1 MHHNH
6 ELFSKLLLHFLFC
19 HSAVP
24 LVTQQAEYIEK
35 HTPLQVGKYWGEMGV
50 DFWSADKWDAEFSH
64 HNILVMTRQI
74 FLNTLIHNFI
84 QISKINLI
92 VFDECHH
99 AVKKDPY
106 VRIMQEFYY
115 KCPVQNRPHVLGL
128 SASIIS
134 GKCKPGAL
142 QTKLKDLEVT
152 LDCRT
157 ETAEDLAAVAKYA
170 TNPHEV
176 FLPYDLHPNDSKVI
190 LLRHEVDNL
199 QDFLSQ
205 CRPNDPANKRIKDI
219 RNSIEQCIAVLD
231 GVSISA
237 AIEAAEFAKGE
248 LEELRGEQLSQWERG
263 IVAAGLTR
271 MTIFGNECRKTLNE
285 GAPDHSPK
293 LTQLLRVLFDAALP
307 NRDKLCGII
316 FVQMRSTAVCLSQ
329 TINKLSKEF
338 FPQIRSDYVVGH
350 GAIRKTSEGGSTN
363 MNVKKQQAVL
373 KKFRQETVNLLVAT
387 SVVEE
392 GLDVRKCNLVVRY
405 DFPKTFQSY
414 VQSKGRAR
422 SKNSR
427 YLLLVDSESYQSCC
441 AKLKEYEIIELEL
454 QSICHNR
461 SIPNEDEI
469 EERLKGLY
477 RPFMPFGEQ
486 GPKITID
493 GSLSLIHTLVLQYN
507 SVQLTIYTCI
517 SSALQL

>member
-1 MHHNH
+1 M
-6 ELFSKLLLHFLFC
+6 
-19 HSAVP
+19 P
-24 LVTQQAEYIEK
+24 LVAQQAEYIEK
-35 HTPLQVGKYWGEMGV
+35 HTPLNVGKYWGEMGV
-50 DFWSADKWDAEFSH
+50 DSWSADKWDAEFSH
-64 HNILVMTRQI
+64 HNVLVMTRQI
-74 FLNTLIHNFI
+74 FLDTLIHNFI
-84 QISKINLI
+84 HISKINLI

-106 VRIMQEFYY
+106 VRIMKEFYH
-115 KCPVQNRPHVLGL
+115 KCPVQNRPHILGL

-142 QTKLKDLEVT
+142 QTKLEDLEVT

-170 TNPHEV
+170 TNPDED
-176 FLPYDLHPNDSKVI
+176 FLLYDLHPKDSKVTPLRREVGN
-190 LLRHEVDNL
+190 LL
-199 QDFLSQ
+199 DFLSL
-205 CRPNDPANKRIKDI
+205 CRSNDPVNKRIKDI
-219 RNSIEQCIAVLD
+219 CNSIEQCTAVLD

-237 AIEAAEFAKGE
+237 AIEAAEYAK
-248 LEELRGEQLSQWERG
+248 EELKELLSEQLSRWERG

-271 MTIFGNECRKTLNE
+271 MTIFGNECRKALNKGE
-285 GAPDHSPK
+285 PDHSPK
-293 LTQLLRVLFDAALP
+293 LTQLLYVLSDTTLS

-329 TINKLSKEF
+329 TINKLSKDF

-405 DFPKTFQSY
+405 DFPMTFQSY

-427 YLLLVDSESYQSCC
+427 YLLLVDSESYEICR
-441 AKLKEYEIIELEL
+441 AKLSEYERIESEL

-469 EERLKGLY
+469 EERLKGHY
-477 RPFMPFGEQ
+477 RPFMPSGEQ

-507 SVQLTIYTCI
+507 SVQLTMYTCI
-517 SSALQL
+517 SYTLRL